1 MRSGF
6 FPMSRGDALYL
17 IALLVLAAVSFLPFT
32 REVEVGGMALLGWAM
47 AALMVLSP
55 VVALW
60 RLWRERRSSGQRSSG
75 EPR

>member
-1 MRSGF
+1 MRPGF
-6 FPMSRGDALYL
+6 FPMSRGDAIYL

-55 VVALW
+55 VVALV
-60 RLWRERRSSGQRSSG
+60 RLWRGRRSSE